1 MAEGGEEKAIFVGLK
16 NDAEKAVPKI
26 AEQHGELLDSAVARG
41 GKCLTAASE
50 NETAVTEK
58 ITAEMPKDPVKIEA
72 KPTEDPGAAPEEQV
86 KGTTLQ
92 QRLDDGDDG
101 KATPNT
107 PTPKYNN
114 QALRDSPNFNDEID
128 DALQNRTV
136 TREQYDQ
143 MRVQPTNDLSP
154 EQIDD
159 VVSVRNSIQIH
170 DGQMVTKVL
179 HPDIYK
185 AYMGNA
191 THTPDGK
198 AFDATQWG
206 GSIARGTDTA
216 DLTTPGALRQDLA
229 LDDGGAGWSPVQ
241 ADATSAYQLRLP
253 APEKLDGLSPTY
265 GTVAQGG
272 ADTSAL
278 QAKADE
284 VAQAAGQSAGK
295 VWDAPFTGTGYTQGG
310 VPEWNAPR
318 DTLPDGAE
326 IWQMN
331 ADGSESAAGYF
342 DKTLR
347 KWRPFQ

>member
-26 AEQHGELLDSAVARG
+26 AEQHGDVLDSAVQRG

-50 NETAVTEK
+50 NETAVTGK
-58 ITAEMPKDPVKIEA
+58 ITAEMPKDPTKIEA
-72 KPTEDPGAAPEEQV
+72 KAVEGPNAAPEEQV

-101 KATPNT
+101 RATPNT
-107 PTPKYNN
+107 PTPKYDN

-128 DALQNRTV
+128 DALQGRSV
-136 TREQYDQ
+136 SREQYDQ
-143 MRVQPTNDLSP
+143 MRVQPTNDLSS

-179 HPDIYK
+179 HPDVYK
-185 AYMGNA
+185 AYMDNA
-191 THTPDGK
+191 AHMPDGK
-198 AFDATQWG
+198 AFDPTQWG

-216 DLTTPGALRQDLA
+216 DLTIPGALRQDLA

-241 ADATSAYQLRLP
+241 GDATSAYQLRLP

-265 GTVAQGG
+265 GTVAQDG
-272 ADTSAL
+272 ADAGAL
-278 QAKADE
+278 QTKADE
-284 VAQAAGQSAGK
+284 VAQAAGQGSGK

-318 DTLPDGAE
+318 DTLPDGSE

-331 ADGSESAAGYF
+331 ADGTESAAGYF
-342 DKTLR
+342 DKTLG